1 MFNTKPQF
9 TSLPGLVSHIQKYW
23 QTYTKETRLPA
34 IFVWAVTLV
43 CLTPFGLNQIGFDFG
58 IDDIEVDWSQVS
70 QLPNTQISDTVYLFL
85 RGSFTHTI
93 LEWSAFCAAIF
104 TAILAFAYFR
114 IERDVTTPV
123 IGVALLCAGIMDA
136 FHTLAADRLIEAVAD
151 NQNLIPFTW
160 ALCRLS
166 NALLTVVGVGIFLI
180 IKPQKWYK
188 SSAFVTTVS
197 VIFGVLAYT
206 IIRICAVS
214 DTLPETM
221 FPGSMITR
229 PWDIGPLIIYILA
242 GFFIFPSFYLKY
254 PSLFSYAL
262 IVSTIPNGIT
272 QLHMAFGSAQ
282 LFDNH
287 FNIAHFLKI
296 IAYLVPLAGLIFD
309 YAYTHRKMQEAN
321 HQLNRTINEQVQT
334 EAALR
339 HSEALL
345 TQRNQELGETLQEL
359 KRTQSQLIHTEKMS
373 SLGDLVGGVAH
384 EINNPVNFIYG
395 NLMHA
400 ENYTH
405 DLLSLIQLYQAEY
418 PYPSEILEAEIDAV
432 DLDFIKDDL
441 PKMLTSM
448 KTGADRIRSIVLSLR
463 NFARLDEAELKQVNL
478 HDGIESTLMILNHR
492 FSKGISV
499 IKNYGEIPGVECY
512 PSQLNQVWLNL
523 VDNAVDALD
532 ESMKA
537 YQNNPDVWPSPF
549 LPQLEITTERID
561 GDWVRVT
568 IADNGKGIPEPI
580 QAKVFDPFFTTKPVG
595 QGTGLGLSMCY
606 QVVKKHGGAI
616 ALCSQPQKGTTV
628 TVTLPLLPRF

>member
-9 TSLPGLVSHIQKYW
+9 TSLPGLVSHIQKSW
-23 QTYTKETRLPA
+23 QTYTVETRLPA
-34 IFVWAVTLV
+34 VFVWAVTLI
-43 CLTPFGLNQIGFDFG
+43 CITPFGLNQIGFDFG
-58 IDDIEVDWSQVS
+58 TYAIEVNWSEFS
-70 QLPNTQISDTVYLFL
+70 QLPHTQISDTVHFFL

-93 LEWSAFCAAIF
+93 LEWSAFCSAIF

-114 IERDVTTPV
+114 IERDITTPV

-151 NQNLIPFTW
+151 NHNLIPFTW
-160 ALCRLS
+160 ALCRLA
-166 NALLTVVGVGIFLI
+166 NALLTVIGVSIFLVI
-180 IKPQKWYK
+180 QPQKWYK

-197 VIFGVLAYT
+197 ILFGILAYSV
-206 IIRICAVS
+206 IRICAVS

-221 FPGSMITR
+221 FPNALITR
-229 PWDIGPLIIYILA
+229 PWDVGPLIIYILA
-242 GFFIFPSFYLKY
+242 GLFIFPSFYLKY

-262 IVSTIPNGIT
+262 IISTIPNGIT

-296 IAYLVPLAGLIFD
+296 VAYLVPLAGLIFD
-309 YAYTHRKMQEAN
+309 YAYTHRKMQAAN
-321 HQLNRTINEQVQT
+321 HHLNHTINAQVQT

-345 TQRNQELGETLQEL
+345 TEKNQELGETLQEL

-405 DLLSLIQLYQAEY
+405 DLLSLIQLYQIEY
-418 PYPSEILEAEIDAV
+418 PYPSETIESEIEAV

-478 HDGIESTLMILNHR
+478 HDGIDSTLMILNYR
-492 FSKGISV
+492 FNKGISA
-499 IKNYGEIPGVECY
+499 IKNYGNLPDVECY

-523 VDNAVDALD
+523 IENAVDALD
-532 ESMKA
+532 ESTKA
-537 YQNNPDVWPSPF
+537 YQENPDLWPSPF
-549 LPQLEITTERID
+549 LPQLKITTESID
-561 GDWVRVT
+561 EDWVRIT
-568 IADNGKGIPEPI
+568 IADNGKGISESI
-580 QAKVFDPFFTTKPVG
+580 QAKIFDPFFTTKPVG

-616 ALCSQPQKGTTV
+616 ALCSQELKGTTV